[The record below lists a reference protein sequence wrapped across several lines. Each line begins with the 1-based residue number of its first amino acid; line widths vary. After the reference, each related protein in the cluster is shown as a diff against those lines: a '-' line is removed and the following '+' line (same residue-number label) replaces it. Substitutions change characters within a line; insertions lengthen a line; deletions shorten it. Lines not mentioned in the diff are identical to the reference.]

1 MQNSRLILLLKTLTH
16 SEMKEFRDYVHSPFF
31 NKNRNV
37 VALFDYLRKFHPEF
51 NDDSLT
57 DESISFALFPG
68 TKHDYF
74 KIRNLTSDLFSL
86 AKDFLAYLYYRDESV
101 YYPTFLLEKLREKQ
115 LYRIIDQSLKSFKK
129 EISDAKVLDE
139 FFLLKQSE
147 LSQQEHFHQ
156 IVKDPLDSF
165 DYFQKDFN
173 NFLEYA
179 LLRLLKFYSI
189 MIHDKVQNNLEF
201 DMKMFNQVLEF
212 INEPSNLKNPTLIL
226 YSRVVF
232 LVLKKDEKYFFEL
245 KELREKYSDNLTR
258 EDRYMLDLYM
268 SSFCADV
275 YNTTGKPDFQREHFL
290 LSKAQFDRDEMTIGR
305 MLYPDFM
312 IHVKIATRVKEF
324 QWAEKFME
332 KYADQ
337 LSDEDKDSC
346 LNFCHAY
353 MSYYKGE
360 FAKAMNLL
368 SKANFSK
375 NLLKIQ
381 VKILHLQ
388 SYYEIGYLDELP
400 SQIETF
406 KKFLDRDKSVPEVY
420 KNSFAKYLKLVSELL
435 KANLSAQGKKK
446 DVEISAL
453 KKETEKLQS
462 NLFGIKLWLREK
474 LSEL

>member
-1 MQNSRLILLLKTLTH
+1 MQNSRLISLLKTLSP
-16 SEMKEFRDYVHSPFF
+16 SEMKEFRDFVHSPFF
-31 NKNRNV
+31 NKNKNV
-37 VALFDYLRKFHPEF
+37 VALFDYMKKFYPEF
-51 NDDSLT
+51 NSDMLS
-57 DESISFALFPG
+57 DELISSSLFPG
-68 TKHDYF
+68 MEHDYF

-86 AKDFLAYLYYRDESV
+86 SKDFLAQLYYRDESV
-101 YYPTFLLEKLREKQ
+101 YYPTFLLEKLREKK
-115 LYRIIDQSLKSFKK
+115 LYRVIDQSLKSFKT
-129 EISDAKVLDE
+129 EISGAKVLDE

-147 LSQQEHFHQ
+147 LSQQEHFHR
-156 IVKDPLDSF
+156 IVKDPLGSF
-165 DYFQKDFN
+165 DYFQRDFD

-201 DMKMFNQVLEF
+201 DMKMFQQVLEF
-212 INEPSNLKNPTLIL
+212 IKDPSNLRNPTLIL

-232 LVLKKDEKYFFEL
+232 LVLEKDQKYFFEL
-245 KELREKYSDNLTR
+245 KKLRKTYSENITR
-258 EDRYMLDLYM
+258 EDRYMIDLYM

-290 LSKAQFDRDEMTIGR
+290 ISKAQFDRDEMTIGR

-324 QWAEKFME
+324 RWAENFME
-332 KYADQ
+332 KYTDQ
-337 LSDEDKDSC
+337 LSDDDKESC
-346 LNFCHAY
+346 LNFCNAY

-360 FAKAMNLL
+360 FTKAMDLL
-368 SKANFSK
+368 SKTNFSK

-400 SQIETF
+400 AMIETF
-406 KKFLDRDKSVPEVY
+406 RKFLDRDKSVPEIY
-420 KNSFAKYLKLVSELL
+420 KNSFIKYLRLVSELIKL
-435 KANLSAQGKKK
+435 NLSAKSRRK
-446 DVEISAL
+446 DLDISVL
-453 KKETEKLQS
+453 KDETDKLQS
-462 NLFGIKLWLREK
+462 NLFGIKIWLREK